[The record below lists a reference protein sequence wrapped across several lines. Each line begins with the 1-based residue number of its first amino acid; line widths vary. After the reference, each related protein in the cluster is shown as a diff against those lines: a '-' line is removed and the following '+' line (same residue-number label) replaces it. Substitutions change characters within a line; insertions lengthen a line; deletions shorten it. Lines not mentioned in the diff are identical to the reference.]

1 MKTTFKMALCLFVL
15 FSFAFTQT
23 PIHKK
28 QGITVVIDVAH
39 GGIDAGV
46 EIGYASEKDLL
57 LEIADKINAATK
69 REHTKI
75 YFTRTGDENPSLKD
89 RLALIKT
96 FKPDVVISLHI
107 NTHVDTSLEGAEII
121 LAENSP
127 TYLKSVGIAEKL
139 KLAFHTSEVFEKI
152 TIKDANHYLLKNLK
166 VPAVTLELG
175 YLSNASDLLILTSEE
190 GQYQI
195 AETIVEAIESF

>member
-1 MKTTFKMALCLFVL
+1 MALCLFIL
-15 FSFAFTQT
+15 FSFAFTQA

-28 QGITVVIDVAH
+28 HGITVVIDVAH

-46 EIGYASEKDLL
+46 QNGYASEKDLL
-57 LEIADKINAATK
+57 LEIADKIKATTK
-69 REHTKI
+69 RKHTKI

-89 RLALIKT
+89 RIAMIKT

-107 NTHVDTSLEGAEII
+107 NTHTDGSVQGAEII
-121 LAENSP
+121 LAKNS
-127 TYLKSVGIAEKL
+127 TAYLKSVGIAEKL
-139 KLAFHTSEVFEKI
+139 KLAFYASEVFEKI
-152 TIKDANHYLLKNLK
+152 TIKNANHYLLKNLE

-175 YLSNASDLLILTSEE
+175 FLSNASDLLTLTSEE

-195 AETIVEAIESF
+195 AESIMEAIEAF

>member
-1 MKTTFKMALCLFVL
+1 MALSLFVL
-15 FSFAFTQT
+15 FSFAFTQS

-46 EIGYASEKDLL
+46 QVGYASEKELL
-57 LEIADKINAATK
+57 LEIADKIKATAT

-89 RLALIKT
+89 RIAMIKT
-96 FKPDVVISLHI
+96 FQPDAVISLHI
-107 NTHVDTSLEGAEII
+107 NTHIDGSVQGAEII
-121 LAENSP
+121 ITESNQA
-127 TYLKSVGIAEKL
+127 YLKSVSIAEKM
-139 KLAFHTSEVFEKI
+139 KLAFNASEVFEKT
-152 TIKDANHYLLKNLK
+152 TIKNANHYLLKHLE
-166 VPAVTLELG
+166 VPAITLELG
-175 YLSNASDLLILTSEE
+175 FLSNASDLFILTSEE

-195 AETIVEAIESF
+195 AETIIAAIEVF